1 MGGSSKLTASR
12 NKQIAARYRM
22 ILRAWSPKG
31 ARQRE
36 HDHRTSPYRFATSEK
51 WKRLA
56 SASSSR
62 EDSGLLLDFDSERA
76 YGTTALPIAGSH
88 GEEARPNPDE
98 RAMGSTASGSA
109 APLHAIGP
117 ALPPHIEIKR
127 DGGGREGV
135 GGH

>member
-1 MGGSSKLTASR
+1 MKSWQGRMFAAPAAAAMLTSSS
-12 NKQIAARYRM
+12 
-22 ILRAWSPKG
+22 
-31 ARQRE
+31 
-36 HDHRTSPYRFATSEK
+36 
-51 WKRLA
+51 A